1 MDLFQYAE
9 QAAKQQQESKIP
21 EKAPVVKED
30 LKGKVFSV
38 LEISAR
44 IKNILENGLPEIWVE
59 GEISNFKKHT
69 SGHLYF
75 SLKDDK
81 AVLNCVMWRSQ
92 AARLNFTPDNGQQI
106 KILGRITVYESN
118 GKYQLEAR
126 LLEKTGIGNLQ
137 QQFELLKQKLMQ
149 EGLFD
154 ASHKKR
160 VPAFCR
166 NIGIITA
173 QTGAAFQDIRKV
185 ISQRAPFVNIYLYN
199 ARVQGE
205 GAAQQIADGLYQF
218 NRDLPE
224 LDVIICGRGGGSLED
239 LWPFNEEITAR
250 AIYASKIPVISAVGH
265 EIDFSIADFVAD
277 VRAATPSH
285 AAEIATIDL
294 REQAVTHNQLQA
306 RLNSSAGK
314 YMQRHREILAGFAN
328 SHAFKRPVDIIK
340 NYNLIIDS
348 LDDRLNNVFKQQLQ
362 KNSYK
367 LANLE
372 NMLRTLG
379 PESVLNRGYALVY
392 KNSQVIDSSKSAQSG
407 DLLQLRFKDGEI
419 GVKVNANL
427 E

>member
-9 QAAKQQQESKIP
+9 QAAKQQQESKTTPPKPQMI
-21 EKAPVVKED
+21 KED

-44 IKNILENGLPEIWVE
+44 IKSMLENGLPEIWVE

-92 AARLNFTPDNGQQI
+92 AAKLNFTPDNGQKI

-137 QQFELLKQKLMQ
+137 QQFELLKHKLMQ

-154 ASHKKR
+154 AAHKKR
-160 VPAFCR
+160 IPAFCR

-205 GAAQQIADGLYQF
+205 GAAQQIAAGIMQF
-218 NRDLPE
+218 NRDLPD
-224 LDVIICGRGGGSLED
+224 LDLIICGRGGGSLED

-250 AIYASKIPVISAVGH
+250 AIFASKIPIISAVGH

-285 AAEIATIDL
+285 AAEIATIDI
-294 REQAVTHNQLQA
+294 REQAITHNQLQS
-306 RLNSSAGK
+306 RLNSSTHK
-314 YMQRHREILAGFAN
+314 YIQRHQELLAGLAN

-340 NYNLIIDS
+340 NHNLIIDA
-348 LDDRLNNVFKQQLQ
+348 LDDRLNNTFKQLLQ

-372 NMLRTLG
+372 NLLRTLG

-392 KNSQVIDSSKSAQSG
+392 KNNQVIDTSG
-407 DLLQLRFKDGEI
+407 LAKKGDQLQLKFKDGNI
-419 GVKVNANL
+419 GVEVNS
-427 E
+427 